1 MKLSLILTI
10 NNRTPEVSKA
20 VADSFRLPGN
30 HRLERGRKARE
41 SLGAVLLGAGCLG
54 SLLFG

>member
-1 MKLSLILTI
+1 MTTSLVLTI

-30 HRLERGRKARE
+30 EVDEVVVVLDRPTSEART
-41 SLGAVLLGAGCLG
+41 
-54 SLLFG
+54 